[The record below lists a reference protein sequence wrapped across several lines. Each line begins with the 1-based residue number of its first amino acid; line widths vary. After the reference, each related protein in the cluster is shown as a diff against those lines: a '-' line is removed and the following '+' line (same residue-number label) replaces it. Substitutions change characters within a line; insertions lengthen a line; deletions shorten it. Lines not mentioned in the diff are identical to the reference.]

1 MKKTPSTFLTITK
14 KEAIWFKFFLN
25 SIPKTWHSQ
34 LFEYYEYIKKKSST
48 LMWYLLFS
56 SAPISIWGVQE
67 LDTFKNSQIS
77 YLHPE
82 VKTSTA

>member
-1 MKKTPSTFLTITK
+1 
-14 KEAIWFKFFLN
+14 
-25 SIPKTWHSQ
+25 
-34 LFEYYEYIKKKSST
+34 
-48 LMWYLLFS
+48 MWYLLFS

>member
-1 MKKTPSTFLTITK
+1 
-14 KEAIWFKFFLN
+14 
-25 SIPKTWHSQ
+25 
-34 LFEYYEYIKKKSST
+34 
-48 LMWYLLFS
+48 MWYLLFS

-82 VKTSTA
+82 VKIRIAFRESLREAGR